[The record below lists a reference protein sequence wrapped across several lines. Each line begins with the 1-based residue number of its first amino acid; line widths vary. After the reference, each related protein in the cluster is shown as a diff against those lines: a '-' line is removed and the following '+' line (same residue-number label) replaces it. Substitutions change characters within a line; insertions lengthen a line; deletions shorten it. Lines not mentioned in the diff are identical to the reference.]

1 MVKKMLKI
9 NREKITKSTSENII
23 VIPTPPQKINIKIHT
38 ADLKFIDELAKKLNT
53 SRSLILNEMIR
64 KILIKKL
71 KSEVDEFDSQ
81 FLLASI
87 ADNISPQNIVEGC
100 NDLQESWV
108 FEVAREEFKKSMLYK
123 YENYLLSE
131 QDQQTN
137 ILSKSEIKALKH
149 SDEHNDCMSLIIE
162 KLSD

>member
-1 MVKKMLKI
+1 
-9 NREKITKSTSENII
+9 
-23 VIPTPPQKINIKIHT
+23 
-38 ADLKFIDELAKKLNT
+38 
-53 SRSLILNEMIR
+53 MIR